1 MQQAYSIL
9 NTFISCMCPVGI
21 MRMLLTVSLIV
32 CINLES
38 GQLMQHGSHMHQQD
52 SGSCVQG
59 SHTHQQDSGSLCTGI
74 NHMHQR
80 DNGSLCTG
88 IM

>member
-21 MRMLLTVSLIV
+21 MRMLLTVFLIV

-38 GQLMQHGSHMHQQD
+38 GQLM
-52 SGSCVQG
+52 
-59 SHTHQQDSGSLCTGI
+59 
-74 NHMHQR
+74 
-80 DNGSLCTG
+80 
-88 IM
+88 